1 MERGARVASSRDRQR
16 KLARAKLDRQMARRA
31 ASARRKRQVRA
42 GIGSAVALLLIV
54 LGSFWALGGFD
65 REPTDSTATSEVC
78 TWSSQDAQ
86 ANTSLKDVGKP
97 PTDDLPVRGTRP
109 MTITTNQGAP
119 VTVDLD
125 LAAAPCAAAS
135 FAHLAGKGFFD
146 NTKCH
151 EITAEGALHCGDP
164 TGTGMGGPAYT
175 FFSENVPNKPNPDP
189 SDSPSATPSASA
201 TPTSGASASPS
212 ASPPA
217 DSAPIYP
224 AGSVALIGN
233 PPGANSSQ
241 FLIFFKDFSP
251 AEPGYPLV
259 GKVTAG
265 LDVIKKVGG
274 LETVDNGSGEL
285 TKPKTDVLIQSLT
298 VGEPASGD
306 PTAVPSAAT
315 PSAAPSASPTVAGQ
329 P

>member
-1 MERGARVASSRDRQR
+1 MASSRDRQR

-31 ASARRKRQVRA
+31 ASARRRRQVRA

-65 REPTDSTATSEVC
+65 KEPTDDTAATEVC

-86 ANTSLKDVGKP
+86 ANTNLKDVGKP
-97 PTDDLPVRGTRP
+97 PTEDLPVRGTRP

-125 LAAAPCAAAS
+125 LAAAPCAGAS
-135 FAHLAGKGFFD
+135 FAHLASKGFFD

-151 EITAEGALHCGDP
+151 EITKEGALRCGDP

-175 FFSENVPNKPNPDP
+175 LFSENVPNKPNPDP

-201 TPTSGASASPS
+201 SPTPGASASPS
-212 ASPPA
+212 ASAADGSPPL
-217 DSAPIYP
+217 YP
-224 AGSVALIGN
+224 AGTVALIGN
-233 PPGANSSQ
+233 PPGANGSQ

-251 AEPGYPLV
+251 AEPSYPLV

-274 LETVDNGSGEL
+274 LKTVDNGSGEL
-285 TKPKTDVLIQSLT
+285 IKPQTDVVIQSLT
-298 VGEPASGD
+298 VGEPSGD